1 MIHTGSTYAIVNIEN
16 MRVDSADRT
25 QGSDSK
31 LSVDVSGN
39 NGNTQKVNVGVG
51 ARFQW
56 YDTEGT
62 RFAVL
67 NYAYGESA
75 DVKDTDKT
83 FFHFRN
89 IWYID
94 QEFAFEAFTQFES
107 NEFTRLNSRALL
119 GAGVRWQVLHKSD
132 VVVYTGIG
140 FFRSREKLDTGELD
154 SGELATDAGVI
165 YNNRLNTYIV
175 YKHSITQHSRLVNT
189 LYYQPDIDETS
200 DYRLLE
206 QFGLQMDITENLSFK
221 LSIDVSHDSEAPQS
235 IKQTDTSYN
244 SGFEYSF

>member
-1 MIHTGSTYAIVNIEN
+1 MQTTIANAIVNIEN
-16 MRVDSADRT
+16 MRVESSDKT
-25 QGSDSK
+25 HGSDSK
-31 LSVDVSGN
+31 LSIDVSGN
-39 NGNTQKVNVGVG
+39 NGNTQKVNVGIG
-51 ARFQW
+51 SRSQW
-56 YDTEGT
+56 YDMDGT
-62 RFAVL
+62 RFIVF
-67 NYAYGESA
+67 NYEYGEST

-94 QEFAFEAFTQFES
+94 KQFAIEAFTQFES

-119 GAGVRWQVLHKSD
+119 GAGVRWQLLHSED
-132 VVVYTGIG
+132 IAVYTGIG
-140 FFRSREKLDTGELD
+140 LFRSKEELDTSD
-154 SGELATDAGVI
+154 FTSDAGVI

-175 YKHSITQHSRLVNT
+175 YKHTISKHSRLVNT
-189 LYYQPDIDETS
+189 LYYQPDISETS

-221 LSIDVSHDSEAPQS
+221 LSIDVSHDSESPEL
-235 IKQTDTSYN
+235 IKETDTSYN